1 MRYSR
6 QYLGYSPLATLAV
19 FALTCLLG
27 SGVLPAAGVQVKQ
40 LRCEDLENP
49 LGLDVVQPRFS
60 WRLVA
65 DRPGAAQ
72 RAYQLQVFAEDA
84 SAPLWDSG
92 RVESNASHLVR
103 YAGPTLQSMRRY
115 RWRVRVWDDAGDAT
129 AWSAPAWFETGL
141 FQPEREWS
149 AEWITAPWGAQ
160 GEVAPSPYFRKRFDV
175 EGRVVRARL
184 YITSL
189 GLYRAELNGR
199 EVTSDVFTPGWTSY
213 SKRLQYQVY
222 DVTNLLQEGTNV
234 LGAYLGDGW
243 YRGYLTWNNRRN
255 LYGKRWGLSAFL
267 RIEYPGGKTS
277 IVATDSS
284 WKCHEGPIRSSDIYI
299 GETYDARLEMP
310 GWSSPGF
317 PDGDWRQVE
326 ILDPPDTRLVGTIS
340 RPVRRVEELPAQK
353 VFQTPAGETVVD
365 LGQNMVGWLRI
376 RVQGKAGDRVVI
388 QHAEVLDKEGN
399 FYTENLRA
407 ARQTDTYILRGEG
420 PEVWEPH
427 FTFHGFRYVKVI
439 EWPGK
444 PAPENFT
451 GIVVHSALPVTGDF
465 RCSDPLI
472 NQLQHNIRWGQK
484 GNFLDVPTDCPQR
497 DERLGWTGDAQV
509 FFPTAA
515 FNMDV
520 APFFRKWLADL
531 AADQFPD
538 GRIPHVIPNVLGQG
552 GGSVG
557 WADAGVIIPWEMY
570 VRYGDR
576 AILRRQYESIE
587 KWVQYMI
594 QQAGEERI
602 WRTGFHFGDWLSA
615 TYNDPSF
622 PAAVTD
628 KDFLATAFFAHST
641 DLLARIS
648 RVLGMNSEAE
658 RYQQLFQEVT
668 RAFQAEFLTPRGRLS
683 PNSQTAYAIALR
695 FGLLPADRKTQ
706 AAERLAADI
715 RSRGYH
721 LSTGFL
727 GTPHLCHVLS
737 EHGRLDVAY
746 RLLFQD
752 TYPSWLYPVKMGATT
767 IWERW
772 DGIRPDGTFQDA
784 GMNSFNHYAYG
795 AIGEW
800 LYEKVAGI
808 RPDPEQPGYQHF
820 ILAPQPGERLDWAE
834 ARLDSPY
841 GRIFSRWER
850 RGNRL
855 RLSFEVP
862 PNSSATAYLPQS
874 DERTYEQLRR
884 NATALSGAE
893 IRLTDRG
900 VVLELPPGRYDFE
913 YAFEAPGL
921 GTRE

>member
-1 MRYSR
+1 MQVR
-6 QYLGYSPLATLAV
+6 QQYHGKSPALPAV
-19 FALTCLLG
+19 FSVIGLFLVG
-27 SGVLPAAGVQVKQ
+27 SLQAAGVRVEQ

-49 LGLDVVQPRFS
+49 LGLDVPSPRFS

-72 RAYQLQVFAEDA
+72 QAYRLQVFKDNE
-84 SAPLWDSG
+84 SSPLWDSG
-92 RVESNASHLVR
+92 RVVSGTSHLVP
-103 YAGPTLQSMRRY
+103 YKGPALESMGRY
-115 RWRVRVWDDAGDAT
+115 RWRVRIWDDTGDAT
-129 AWSAPAWFETGL
+129 EWSSFAWFETGL
-141 FQPEREWS
+141 FRPEAEWV
-149 AEWITAPWGAQ
+149 AEWITAPWGTE
-160 GEVAPSPYFRKRFDV
+160 GEVAPSPYFRKRFEIPGKV
-175 EGRVVRARL
+175 ERARL

-199 EVTSDVFTPGWTSY
+199 EVTTDVFTPGWTSY

-222 DVTNLLQEGTNV
+222 DVTGLLQPGENV

-243 YRGYLTWNNRRN
+243 YRGFLAWRNRRN

-267 RIEYPGGKTS
+267 RIEYAGGKTS

-284 WKCHEGPIRSSDIYI
+284 WKCHEGPIRSSDIYM
-299 GETYDARLEMP
+299 GETYDARLAMP

-317 PDGDWRQVE
+317 DDGHWRQVE
-326 ILDPPDTRLVGTIS
+326 ILDPPAARLVGTIS
-340 RPVRRVEELPAQK
+340 RPVRRVEELPARR

-365 LGQNMVGWLRI
+365 MGQNMVGWLRI
-376 RVQGKAGDRVVI
+376 RVRGKAGERVVI

-399 FYTENLRA
+399 FYTENLRSA
-407 ARQTDTYILRGEG
+407 KQTDTYILRGGGTEI
-420 PEVWEPH
+420 WEPH
-427 FTFHGFRYVKVI
+427 FTFHGFRYVKVL
-439 EWPGK
+439 EWPGE
-444 PAPENFT
+444 PAPEDFT
-451 GIVVHSALPVTGDF
+451 GVVVHSALPVTGDF

-531 AADQFPD
+531 AVDQFPD
-538 GRIPHVIPNVLGQG
+538 GRIPHVIPNVLGEG

-576 AILRRQYESIE
+576 DILRRQYESMRR
-587 KWVQYMI
+587 WVQYMI

-602 WRTGFHFGDWLSA
+602 WRGGFHFGDWLSA

-648 RVLGMNSEAE
+648 RVLGMRSEAE
-658 RYQQLFQEVT
+658 RYQQLFDEV
-668 RAFQAEFLTPRGRLS
+668 RQAFQAEFLTARGRLS
-683 PNSQTAYAIALR
+683 PNSQTAYAVALR
-695 FGLLPADRKTQ
+695 FGLLPDDQRSQ
-706 AAERLAADI
+706 AAGRLAADI

-772 DGIRPDGTFQDA
+772 DGIRPDGTFQDP

-808 RPDPEQPGYQHF
+808 RPDPEQPGYRHF

-834 ARLDSPY
+834 AHLDGPY
-841 GRIFSRWER
+841 GRISSRWER
-850 RGNRL
+850 RANRL

-862 PNSSATAYLPQS
+862 PNSSATTYLPRS
-874 DERTYEQLRR
+874 DERTYDQLRR
-884 NATALSGAE
+884 NPPPGIAPSQ
-893 IRLTDRG
+893 IRLEEEG
-900 VVLELPPGRYDFE
+900 VVLELRPGRYELE
-913 YAFEAPGL
+913 YVVEAPGL
-921 GTRE
+921 GVQ